1 MYKRINVLLISLLA
15 TSLYSAE
22 GTEDKKESVFDEVV
36 VTAQRVEQSL
46 QDVPISVSAFSSE
59 QIAEQQIE
67 TGGDLQV
74 VVPSLTF
81 VKDGARGGQFGIR
94 GISKRCNF
102 EHSGYGR

>member
-22 GTEDKKESVFDEVV
+22 GSEDSKESVFDEVV

-46 QDVPISVSAFSSE
+46 QDVPISVSAFSAA
-59 QIAEQQIE
+59 QIDEQQIE

-74 VVPSLTF
+74 VVPSLNF
-81 VKDGARGGQFGIR
+81 CERRSQRWSIWNSWYLKW
-94 GISKRCNF
+94 CNL
-102 EHSGYGR
+102 

>member
-1 MYKRINVLLISLLA
+1 MYKRISILLISVLA

-22 GTEDKKESVFDEVV
+22 GSEDSKENVFDEVV

-46 QDVPISVSAFSSE
+46 QDVPISVSAFSAE
-59 QIAEQQIE
+59 QMDEQQIE

-81 VKDGARGGQFGIR
+81 VKDELEVVNLEFVVFQTVQLLIQPIR
-94 GISKRCNF
+94 V
-102 EHSGYGR
+102 

>member
-74 VVPSLTF
+74 VVP
-81 VKDGARGGQFGIR
+81 
-94 GISKRCNF
+94 
-102 EHSGYGR
+102 